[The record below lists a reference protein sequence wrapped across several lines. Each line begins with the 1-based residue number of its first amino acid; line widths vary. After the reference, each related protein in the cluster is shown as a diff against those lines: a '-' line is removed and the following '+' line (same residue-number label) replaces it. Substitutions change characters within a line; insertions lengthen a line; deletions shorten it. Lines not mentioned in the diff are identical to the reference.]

1 MFRAPQGRWD
11 LKLLYHLFKLNITAI
26 HWSRDSMDFM
36 KEDPATTVKRFE
48 DKPVNSG
55 DILLFHNDDPHCIE
69 ALDLL
74 IPKWLSQGY
83 TLSALE
89 L

>member
-36 KEDPATTVKRFE
+36 KEDPATTVK
-48 DKPVNSG
+48 
-55 DILLFHNDDPHCIE
+55 
-69 ALDLL
+69 
-74 IPKWLSQGY
+74 
-83 TLSALE
+83 
-89 L
+89 